1 MLIPKIVNKDNENA
15 TTTASG
21 KPSFV
26 ATMPKDAAKNSTTWF
41 VKTISSMD
49 GKFDTNFFSTEKG
62 SKTLDAIANGDFSS
76 LPDKVQNAFMW
87 TKDAQSTDRTISY
100 VTLEASAYTGIIL
113 AWQLRASALK
123 ENPSLET
130 DLKAVSVDSDRGL
143 VYVPGE
149 ALCGVPVDITFEL
162 KWTGNEW
169 KIDGDMLGNQLA
181 AKARNQQLQSEIES
195 KSTQNKG
202 NTTTK

>member
-1 MLIPKIVNKDNENA
+1 
-15 TTTASG
+15 
-21 KPSFV
+21 
-26 ATMPKDAAKNSTTWF
+26 MPKDAAKNSTDWF
-41 VKTISSMD
+41 VKTISSMN
-49 GKFDTNFFSTEKG
+49 GKFDTDFFSSEKG

-76 LPDKVQNAFMW
+76 LPSQVRNSFIW
-87 TKDAQSTDRTISY
+87 TKDAQGTDRTISY

-113 AWQLRASALK
+113 AWQLRTSALK
-123 ENPSLET
+123 EKPTLET
-130 DLKAVSVDSDRGL
+130 DLKTVSVDPDRGL

-181 AKARNQQLQSEIES
+181 AKARNQQLQTEVKNQSAQANGS
-195 KSTQNKG
+195 
-202 NTTTK
+202 TTTK